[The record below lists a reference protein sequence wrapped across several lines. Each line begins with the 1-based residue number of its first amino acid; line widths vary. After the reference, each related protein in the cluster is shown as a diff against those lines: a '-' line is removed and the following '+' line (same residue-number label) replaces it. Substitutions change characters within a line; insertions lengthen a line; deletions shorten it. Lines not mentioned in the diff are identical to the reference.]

1 LVGGSSPPGSVMA
14 KPNFKSMS
22 EEEAK
27 SFISDHIKK
36 RFTKN
41 GPILGKLPKDCRED
55 ALNEVYVDLWNNRF
69 NYDPSLADFTT
80 YAYNRGRGVVKSML
94 QSINRI
100 SKVRN
105 KIVNDKNKPF
115 FEIQAGYENKEL
127 LSKLLALLTE
137 EERSI
142 MQMRFVDSIHVDEIA
157 KSMKLN
163 PQKVYAIIREAKMK
177 CIKSKWGLEF

>member
-1 LVGGSSPPGSVMA
+1 MA
-14 KPNFKSMS
+14 KPNFNSMS
-22 EEEAK
+22 DEEAK

-41 GPILGKLPKDCRED
+41 GPILGKLPKDCRDD

-69 NYDPSLADFTT
+69 NYNPELADFTT

-94 QSINRI
+94 QSLNRI
-100 SKVRN
+100 SRIRT
-105 KIVNDKNKPF
+105 KISNDKNKPF
-115 FEIQAGYENKEL
+115 IEGSLPGEDNEF
-127 LSKLLALLTE
+127 LSKLLGVLTE

-142 MQMRFVDSIHVDEIA
+142 MNMRFVESIHVEDIA

-163 PQKVYAIIREAKMK
+163 PQKIYSIIREAKMK